1 MVRLLLCS
9 GDARVRMEDMFRELI
24 LDHARNLRNWGLLAP
39 NDFDHEE
46 CNPLCGDRLR
56 LTLRLN
62 SYGAIA
68 EVGWDGE
75 GCAISQASA
84 SMFGERLRGLT
95 LQEARQINKQELLDN
110 IGLPLSINRVKCALL
125 PLKVLVVGAY
135 GQVGLE
141 QWTLI
146 EEGHSDHV

>member
-1 MVRLLLCS
+1 
-9 GDARVRMEDMFRELI
+9 MFRELI
-24 LDHARNLRNWGLLAP
+24 LDHARNLRNWRLLNP

-46 CNPLCGDRLR
+46 SNPLCGDRLR
-56 LTLRLN
+56 LTLQLDAD
-62 SYGAIA
+62 GVIA

-75 GCAISQASA
+75 GCAICQASA
-84 SMFGERLRGLT
+84 SMFGEQLLGLT

-110 IGLPLSINRVKCALL
+110 IGLALSINRVKCALL

-141 QWTLI
+141 KWTAI
-146 EEGHSDHV
+146 EEGGDDSG